1 MTEQAER
8 LLAFKRADLL
18 LHLPVKHTKKLTYR
32 ATPSWGICG
41 IANYAE
47 GYIGTKDQTDVSEM
61 VPFADY
67 AIAKCKAHF
76 AGTIENPTMYAM
88 QILYL
93 AGIDRLTVSALRD
106 GSVLDYHR
114 KVTPKTIRM
123 LTYIFNG
130 NDDIVDEVCRNISER
145 FIRRY
150 SGNEVVN
157 TFYKARHI
165 TSTQEL
171 VTHIVVD

>member
-41 IANYAE
+41 IANYTE

-76 AGTIENPTMYAM
+76 AGIIENPTMYAM

-93 AGIDRLTVSALRD
+93 AGIEHLTVSVLRD

-114 KVTPKTIRM
+114 KVTPKTIKM
-123 LTYIFNG
+123 LTYIFDG
-130 NDDIVDEVCRNISER
+130 NEDIVAEVSRNITKR
-145 FIRRY
+145 FGRHH
-150 SGNEVVN
+150 SNNEVVN
-157 TFYKARHI
+157 TFYNARHI

-171 VTHIVVD
+171 VTHIVLD

>member
-41 IANYAE
+41 IANYTE

-76 AGTIENPTMYAM
+76 AGTIENPTMYAV

-93 AGIDRLTVSALRD
+93 AGITHLTVSVLWRD
-106 GSVLDYHR
+106 SLINTR
-114 KVTPKTIRM
+114 SKVTPKTLKM
-123 LTYIFNG
+123 LTYIFDG
-130 NDDIVDEVCRNISER
+130 NEDIVAEVSRNITKR
-145 FIRRY
+145 FGRHY
-150 SGNEVVN
+150 SNNEVVN
-157 TFYKARHI
+157 TFYNARHI
-165 TSTQEL
+165 TSTQKL